1 MAFESSHRDT
11 LCHVGLYL
19 VAVKQC
25 KTSVEKD
32 VAECRRKKKNLE
44 GEGLAPEERA
54 VPPPP
59 ELPMLLPGPQPFL
72 QHTLLP
78 SDQNGDGNDS
88 KASHSSG
95 VSALFET
102 RSSKVNMTP
111 SSIPPRLLAPPQR
124 EDEEREAFIA
134 LDPSGFFIRHPP
146 KPHNLDS
153 YITHDDDLFQ
163 TIHMGAA
170 VVDPEKW
177 RLVVTGLAQRSF
189 TLDLETIRSMPRKT
203 IVSFHECFGSPVK
216 PATEAL
222 WRVGN
227 VKWTGV
233 PLKHILY
240 LAQPLSTATYVW
252 SEGLDRGEFFGVKA
266 DRYQKDL
273 PIAKAMSEEVLL
285 AYEINGQL
293 LSKERGGPLRL
304 IVPGWFGTN
313 STKWIS
319 KIELREHRAAGPYVT
334 TFYNESDPEGP
345 EGALRPV
352 WRVEVNSLISRP
364 IPESTM
370 QGPDVMIEGWA
381 WHEKPVVRV
390 DLSVDEGSQWRA
402 TKLESRV
409 DFSWQRFHCEMQ
421 LQPGEY
427 TILARAT
434 SADGKVQPLKG
445 RRNHCHSVKFTVV

>member
-1 MAFESSHRDT
+1 M
-11 LCHVGLYL
+11 
-19 VAVKQC
+19 
-25 KTSVEKD
+25 
-32 VAECRRKKKNLE
+32 
-44 GEGLAPEERA
+44 
-54 VPPPP
+54 
-59 ELPMLLPGPQPFL
+59 
-72 QHTLLP
+72 
-78 SDQNGDGNDS
+78 
-88 KASHSSG
+88 
-95 VSALFET
+95 
-102 RSSKVNMTP
+102 P
-111 SSIPPRLLAPPQR
+111 SSPIPKLLEPPQR

-146 KPHNLDS
+146 KPHNLDTF
-153 YITHDDDLFQ
+153 ITHDDDLFQ

-177 RLVVTGLAQRSF
+177 RLVVTGLVQRPF
-189 TLDLETIRSMPRKT
+189 TLDLNTIKSMPRKT

-233 PLKHILY
+233 PLKHILH

-285 AYEINGQL
+285 AYEINGKL

-319 KIELREHRAAGPYVT
+319 KIELRAHRATGPYVT
-334 TFYNESDPEGP
+334 TFYNEPDPEGP
-345 EGALRPV
+345 KGAVRPV

-364 IPESTM
+364 IPESTL
-370 QGPDVMIEGWA
+370 QGPDVMIEGWT
-381 WHEKPVVRV
+381 WHESPVARV
-390 DLSVDEGSQWRA
+390 ELSVDEGSQWQV

-409 DFSWQRFHCEMQ
+409 DFSWQRFQCVIQ
-421 LQPGEY
+421 LQPGEH
-427 TILARAT
+427 TVLAMAT